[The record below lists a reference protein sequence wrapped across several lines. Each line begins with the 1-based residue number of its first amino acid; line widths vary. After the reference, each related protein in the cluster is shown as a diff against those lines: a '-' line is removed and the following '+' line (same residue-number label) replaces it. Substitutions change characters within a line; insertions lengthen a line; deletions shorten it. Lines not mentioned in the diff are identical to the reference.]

1 MTQELQTV
9 IALVLVVGA
18 ALYFILGWLK
28 KRKNPGCGGGCGCS
42 GSSKTKLG
50 K

>member
-1 MTQELQTV
+1 MSPTAQSV
-9 IALVLVVGA
+9 IALALVVAA